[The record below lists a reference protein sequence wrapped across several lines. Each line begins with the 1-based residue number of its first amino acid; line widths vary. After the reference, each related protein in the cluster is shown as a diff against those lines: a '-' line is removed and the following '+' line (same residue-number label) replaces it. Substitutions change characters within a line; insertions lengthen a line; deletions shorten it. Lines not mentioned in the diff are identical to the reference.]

1 MVIAGEPQSIV
12 SERGTYF
19 AYFIVQAYNRTGDA
33 DLDSRL
39 NSTIRNFDGVLTPEQ
54 VAKMYIVTE
63 NFESLAQTGG
73 YEHYK
78 DRYGNVMKS
87 LAGMA
92 RWSPMVNDKPVRK
105 GGVGTYHM
113 EYDYPTTPV
122 DYKYLREAIG
132 IMNPAVKK

>member
-1 MVIAGEPQSIV
+1 
-12 SERGTYF
+12 
-19 AYFIVQAYNRTGDA
+19 
-33 DLDSRL
+33 
-39 NSTIRNFDGVLTPEQ
+39 
-54 VAKMYIVTE
+54 
-63 NFESLAQTGG
+63 
-73 YEHYK
+73 
-78 DRYGNVMKS
+78 
-87 LAGMA
+87 MA